1 MDSTMPKA
9 WTAHHQRSH
18 AIADMFAAPEP
29 ELDPWYD
36 SSPGQPIVR
45 SNEPPLAR
53 PSAPH
58 PGYPGGIIQLNCS
71 TAEFANLI
79 IQINQASR
87 QIDPG
92 FVGAI
97 ERMQGAESKT
107 TFSPDKFARNM
118 AEGAFGMTCLFMVV
132 ISAYSLVQAQSSTPT
147 AQMNQQIDRIEKIT
161 DRAMARNTK
170 MAQEAAKKSNNC
182 FFSLGCK

>member
-1 MDSTMPKA
+1 MDSTMPQA

-18 AIADMFAAPEP
+18 AIADMFAAHEP

-36 SSPGQPIVR
+36 SSQGQPIVR

-87 QIDPG
+87 QLDPD

-97 ERMQGAESKT
+97 GRMQGGETKT
-107 TFSPDKFARNM
+107 NYSPDKFARYI
-118 AEGAFGMTCLFMVV
+118 AEGIFGGACIFMVG
-132 ISAYSLVQAQSSTPT
+132 ISGYSLWQAQNATPT
-147 AQMNQQIDRIEKIT
+147 AQMNQQIDRMERIT
-161 DRAMARNTK
+161 DKAMARNAK
-170 MAQEAAKKSNNC
+170 MAQEAAKKSPVC
-182 FFSLGCK
+182 IFSLGCK